1 MSQSSD
7 KRAKKTKTIKRY
19 AKYTGLAYQ
28 MIGLVGIS
36 VFLGLKADKY
46 YGNEDSKYI
55 TVIAVI
61 IVFAAF
67 MYRLYVTLIKQ
78 NEDN

>member
-1 MSQSSD
+1 MSQPSK
-7 KRAKKTKTIKRY
+7 KRAKRTKTIRRY
-19 AKYTGLAYQ
+19 AKFSGLAYQ
-28 MIGLVGIS
+28 MIGLVAVS

-55 TVIAVI
+55 TVVLVI

-67 MYRLYVTLIKQ
+67 MYRLYIILIKDKA
-78 NEDN
+78 E